1 MPPDASPRPVP
12 PPADERIGHGPA
24 LLAAFAWTLLIGAA
38 AGVNYENH
46 QWDAFQHARS
56 VANAYVDKDLAVR
69 RWISEHGGVYVPPSE
84 ATPPNPWLNVPDRDV
99 VTTGGQA
106 LTLVNPAYATRQLQ
120 EDFALLHGIK
130 SHLTGLVLKNPNNA
144 PTPWER
150 RALEQ
155 LAAGARDVVEEDRES
170 GQAVLRLMRPV
181 FMEQGCMKCHADMN
195 IPVGGL
201 RGGISTTLPMEPYL
215 AEHHKGL
222 MRAIFSHVGIW
233 CVGLLGIAWNA
244 RRFRE
249 RALER
254 VRALLTAQRD
264 DRRIVEILSM
274 SERLDKM
281 TEREIIQEGLEAAVR
296 LTDSKIGFFH
306 FVNEDQNSIEL
317 VTWSKDTLASYCHAA
332 YDTHYPIERA
342 GVWADCARLHQ
353 PVIHNDY
360 PGLAVKRGLPEGH
373 APLQRLMSVP
383 VIESGAVRVITG
395 VGNKERLYDDADLR
409 LVQLLANDVWK
420 LVQRKR
426 ADTGLRE
433 SEHRLREAQRVANLG
448 SWRVDHG
455 SGAHVWSDQMYA
467 LFGVDPATFTP
478 TAESI
483 VALGHPDDREQLAS
497 ALRRTAVE
505 TRPADMRVRIVRPD
519 GAVRLIHLRAVAI
532 CAPDGQPTSSVGTA
546 HDITDETEMERLKQ
560 TKAELTV
567 LFEHTDRMIWLIDT
581 ESRLVVGNPVF
592 HQSMESAFGHPVHA
606 GDPLPD
612 PTLPPDRAA
621 RWRELYRRALAGE
634 QFSDEIEFDADAGGP
649 RWTSVS
655 FFPILDELTGRVSGV
670 NVSARDCTD
679 RRRLE
684 EAQHRTMARMEQVVS
699 QLEAH
704 HQRSLRV
711 QQLNDLLQSCR
722 AETEAYEVVQLLAPD
737 ILGGGAG
744 SLALAAPGERDLQT
758 VARWGHPTSRSTPLF
773 GVDDCWA
780 LRRGEF
786 HIARRLGDLQCRHFE
801 GAPEHGY
808 FCLALVVRGETLG
821 LLTVE
826 YASDLSPAAMADLHD
841 AAKTVAGTVKL
852 GLSNLRLRLA
862 LEEQAV
868 HDALTGLFNRR
879 YLDMTLPRE
888 LHRAERA
895 GGRVTLAMLDI
906 DHFKRFNDTLGH
918 EAGDLVLRSLGALL
932 LRRLRRSDTGCR
944 YGGEEILLILPDVDA
959 TSACERLRGV
969 CDEIR
974 QMNLTYRGASLPP
987 VTVSIGIASTDA
999 HGYDAHGLARSADEA
1014 LYAAKQAG
1022 RDRIVICEAPT

>member
-1 MPPDASPRPVP
+1 M
-12 PPADERIGHGPA
+12 
-24 LLAAFAWTLLIGAA
+24 
-38 AGVNYENH
+38 
-46 QWDAFQHARS
+46 
-56 VANAYVDKDLAVR
+56 
-69 RWISEHGGVYVPPSE
+69 
-84 ATPPNPWLNVPDRDV
+84 
-99 VTTGGQA
+99 
-106 LTLVNPAYATRQLQ
+106 
-120 EDFALLHGIK
+120 
-130 SHLTGLVLKNPNNA
+130 
-144 PTPWER
+144 
-150 RALEQ
+150 
-155 LAAGARDVVEEDRES
+155 
-170 GQAVLRLMRPV
+170 
-181 FMEQGCMKCHADMN
+181 
-195 IPVGGL
+195 
-201 RGGISTTLPMEPYL
+201 
-215 AEHHKGL
+215 
-222 MRAIFSHVGIW
+222 
-233 CVGLLGIAWNA
+233 
-244 RRFRE
+244 
-249 RALER
+249 
-254 VRALLTAQRD
+254 
-264 DRRIVEILSM
+264 
-274 SERLDKM
+274 
-281 TEREIIQEGLEAAVR
+281 
-296 LTDSKIGFFH
+296 
-306 FVNEDQNSIEL
+306 
-317 VTWSKDTLASYCHAA
+317 
-332 YDTHYPIERA
+332 
-342 GVWADCARLHQ
+342 
-353 PVIHNDY
+353 
-360 PGLAVKRGLPEGH
+360 
-373 APLQRLMSVP
+373 
-383 VIESGAVRVITG
+383 
-395 VGNKERLYDDADLR
+395 
-409 LVQLLANDVWK
+409 
-420 LVQRKR
+420 
-426 ADTGLRE
+426 
-433 SEHRLREAQRVANLG
+433 
-448 SWRVDHG
+448 DHG

-483 VALGHPDDREQLAS
+483 LDLGHPDDREALA
-497 ALRRTAVE
+497 AAMRRAAVE
-505 TRPADMRVRIVRPD
+505 TRPADLRVRIVRPD

-532 CAPDGQPTSSVGTA
+532 CAPDGKPTSSVGTA

-581 ESRLVVGNPVF
+581 ESHLVVGNPVF
-592 HQSMESAFGHPVHA
+592 HQMMERAVGHPVHA

-612 PTLPPDRAA
+612 PTLPPERAA

-634 QFSDEIEFDADAGGP
+634 QFTDELEFDADAEGP
-649 RWTSVS
+649 RWMSVS

-670 NVSARDCTD
+670 NVSGRDCTD

-684 EAQHRTMARMEQVVS
+684 EAQHQTMARMEQVVS

-722 AETEAYEVVQLLAPD
+722 AEAEAYEVVQLLAPD

-758 VARWGHPTSRSTPLF
+758 VARWGHAPSRSTPLF

-826 YASDLSPAAMADLHD
+826 YASDLSPTAMADLHD

-932 LRRLRRSDTGCR
+932 QRRLRRSDTGCR

-959 TSACERLRGV
+959 ASACERLRGV

-974 QMNLTYRGASLPP
+974 QMNLAYRGAALPP
-987 VTVSIGIASTDA
+987 VTVSIGIASTDT
-999 HGYDAHGLARSADEA
+999 HGYDAHNLARSADEA

-1022 RDRIVICEAPT
+1022 RDRIVISESPA